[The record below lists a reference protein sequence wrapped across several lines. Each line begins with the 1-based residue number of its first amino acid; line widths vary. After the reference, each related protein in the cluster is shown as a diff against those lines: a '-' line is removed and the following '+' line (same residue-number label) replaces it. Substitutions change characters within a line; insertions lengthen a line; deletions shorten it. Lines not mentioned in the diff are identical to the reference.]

1 MAENGVLFRTA
12 MGGFNKADVMAYL
25 DKQNADFKDFTA
37 RQNEAIA
44 SKDAEIDQLRAEIES
59 LKKNISGLS
68 DRLAEAEENA
78 GLLDAAEEHAAEL
91 EARLEEANGQIFAL
105 QSKIAD
111 QTVQIAEK
119 EGMIA
124 RLSENDPATSSE
136 KDRKAGLYDDMS
148 SQIGDLLIAANKSA
162 DDIVS
167 EAKTKAGKIN
177 EDAIRNAENM
187 KQTFLSK
194 LSRIAESAKNNTLT
208 ATDNFRGEV
217 KAELEE
223 IRALLSDAI
232 DSVDLYGNSIS
243 EKADNFEKRVS
254 SELDSTAAEINREI
268 EALRA
273 EK

>member
-1 MAENGVLFRTA
+1 
-12 MGGFNKADVMAYL
+12 MAYL

-167 EAKTKAGKIN
+167 EAKTKAGKRIVPICDRLKALGSVPKVPSYPTFHKCFREVLPN
-177 EDAIRNAENM
+177 HMIHDARH
-187 KQTFLSK
+187 TFVTMMT
-194 LSRIAESAKNNTLT
+194 E
-208 ATDNFRGEV
+208 
-217 KAELEE
+217 
-223 IRALLSDAI
+223 
-232 DSVDLYGNSIS
+232 
-243 EKADNFEKRVS
+243 
-254 SELDSTAAEINREI
+254 AEIDLRIIQTIVGHSKKSSVADIYTHITLEKMTEAVNRLVE
-268 EALRA
+268 
-273 EK
+273 